1 MWQHEVLTDE
11 GNYMRRILLKI
22 AYDGTAYNGWQ
33 LAKDGESIEG
43 KLMEAIR
50 DLTGEEP
57 DIGGASR
64 TDAGV
69 HAKANL
75 AVFDTDSSIPGD
87 KFSYALNTRLPDDI
101 RVVMSKE
108 VDRDFHPRF
117 AHTEKTYLYRIQR
130 GEFPDPVR
138 TRYTWNVSYALD
150 IEKMREAAEY
160 LKGEHDFKSF
170 CNVHTDV
177 RTTVREI
184 TDIGIE
190 ERDDE
195 IHITIKGY
203 GFLYNMVRIIT
214 GTLVEAGRGKTEP
227 GEMLTIL
234 KALNREKAGPTAPA
248 RGLTL
253 MDIRILDEKS
263 M

>member
-1 MWQHEVLTDE
+1 MK
-11 GNYMRRILLKI
+11 RILLKI
-22 AYDGTAYNGWQ
+22 AYDGTEYNGWQ

-75 AVFDTDSSIPGD
+75 AVFDTDSSIPGE
-87 KFSYALNTRLPDDI
+87 KFSYALNTKLPSDI

-108 VDRDFHPRF
+108 VDGDFHPRS
-117 AHTEKTYLYRIQR
+117 AHTEKTYSYRIQR
-130 GEFPDPVR
+130 GEFPDPIR
-138 TRYTWNVSYALD
+138 ARYTWNVSYDLD
-150 IEKMREAAEY
+150 VDKMRDAAGY

-170 CNVHTDV
+170 CNVHTDA

-190 ERDDE
+190 EKDDE
-195 IHITIKGY
+195 IHITVKGY
-203 GFLYNMVRIIT
+203 GFLYNMVRIIA
-214 GTLVEAGRGKTEP
+214 GTLVEVGRGRTEP
-227 GEMLTIL
+227 GEMSTIL
-234 KALNREKAGPTAPA
+234 NALNREKAGPTAPA
-248 RGLTL
+248 QGLTL

>member
-1 MWQHEVLTDE
+1 
-11 GNYMRRILLKI
+11 MRRILLKI

-43 KLMEAIR
+43 KLMEAILE
-50 DLTGEEP
+50 LTGEKP

-69 HAKANL
+69 HARSNL
-75 AVFDTDSSIPGD
+75 AVFDTDSTIPGD
-87 KFSYALNTRLPDDI
+87 RFSYAINTRLPDDI

-108 VDRDFHPRF
+108 VDSDFHPRF
-117 AHTEKTYLYRIQR
+117 ARTEKTYLYRIQR
-130 GEFPDPVR
+130 GEFPDPLR
-138 TRYTWNVSYALD
+138 ERYTWNLSYDLD
-150 IEKMREAAEY
+150 AEKMREAAAY

-177 RTTVREI
+177 RSTVREI
-184 TDIGIE
+184 TDIRVE
-190 ERDDE
+190 EKEDE
-195 IHITIKGY
+195 IHITVKGY
-203 GFLYNMVRIIT
+203 GFLYNMVRIIA
-214 GTLVEAGRGKTEP
+214 GTLAEVGRGRTEP
-227 GEMLTIL
+227 HEIPNIL
-234 KALNREKAGPTAPA
+234 ECLDREKAGPTAPA

-253 MDIRILDEKS
+253 MDIRILDEKR